1 MNLRPS
7 HPDKNSGMLLVECM
21 VYMIVFA
28 ILLTG
33 VTTVFYFFWDHSA
46 ALISS
51 TEQIHSALYAG
62 ERWRADV
69 RAATGTI
76 SIETTST
83 GETVKISEGQNI
95 VQYLFNAGQVSRQN
109 GSTSTILLSRVK
121 TSEMAMDTRGGVTAW
136 KWELELTPR
145 RAETHLPLLF
155 TFEAVQP
162 KP

>member
-95 VQYLFNAGQVSRQN
+95 VQYLF
-109 GSTSTILLSRVK
+109 
-121 TSEMAMDTRGGVTAW
+121 
-136 KWELELTPR
+136 
-145 RAETHLPLLF
+145 
-155 TFEAVQP
+155 
-162 KP
+162 

>member
-1 MNLRPS
+1 
-7 HPDKNSGMLLVECM
+7 MLLIECL
-21 VYMIVFA
+21 VYMSVFA
-28 ILLTG
+28 ILLAG
-33 VTTVFYFFWDHSA
+33 VTAVFYFCWDHSA

-83 GETVKISEGQNI
+83 GETVKIPEGQNV
-95 VQYLFNAGQVSRQN
+95 VQYIFNAGQVSRQS
-109 GSTSTILLSRVK
+109 GSAGAVVLSRVK
-121 TSEMAMDTRGGVTAW
+121 TSEMATDVRGDVTAW
-136 KWELELTPR
+136 KWELELTPHR
-145 RAETHLPLLF
+145 NETHLPLLF